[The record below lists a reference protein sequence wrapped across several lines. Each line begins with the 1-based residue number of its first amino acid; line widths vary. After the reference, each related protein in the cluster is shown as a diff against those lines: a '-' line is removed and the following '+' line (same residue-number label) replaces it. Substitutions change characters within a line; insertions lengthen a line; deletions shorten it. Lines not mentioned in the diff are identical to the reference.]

1 MLRSINDLKNYSINA
16 TDGSVGDVK
25 DFLFDDLA
33 WVIRYFVVETGT
45 WLSSRKVLISP
56 IAIQEPNWEEKILPV
71 LLTRE
76 QVRDS
81 PDINT
86 DKPVSRQHEMDYF
99 RHYGYTYYGGGLG
112 FWAGGLYPYALYPGY
127 ASSLQEHE
135 GSPVANRD
143 HDRAEHARDE
153 DPNLRSCKA
162 VTGYHIHL
170 KDGDLGHVSGFLVEE
185 STWAVRYLI
194 VDTSNWWGGHK
205 VLISPEWIEEVSWI
219 DNTVSI
225 DLSRQSVKDAP
236 VFESAEQ
243 LNRQYEEEIH
253 HHYGRTVYWSE
264 EAK

>member
-16 TDGSVGDVK
+16 TDGSIGDIK

-56 IAIQEPNWEEKILPV
+56 IAIQEPNWEEKIFPV
-71 LLTRE
+71 LLTKE
-76 QVRDS
+76 QVRNS
-81 PDINT
+81 PDIDT
-86 DKPVSRQHEMDYF
+86 DKPVSRQHEMDYLGY
-99 RHYGYTYYGGGLG
+99 YGYYYYWGGLG
-112 FWAGGLYPYALYPGY
+112 FWGGGMYPNSLYPGL
-127 ASSLQEHE
+127 AGSLPEHE
-135 GSPVANRD
+135 GLPGVNRAD
-143 HDRAEHARDE
+143 DGAEHPRDE

-162 VTGYHIHL
+162 INGYHIHTR
-170 KDGDLGHVSGFLVEE
+170 DGDLGHVSGFLVEE
-185 STWAVRYLI
+185 GTWAVRYLV

-205 VLISPEWIEEVSWI
+205 VLISPEWIEEVRWI

-236 VFESAEQ
+236 VFESAEE
-243 LNRQYEEEIH
+243 LTRYIEEKIH
-253 HHYGRTVYWSE
+253 HHYGRAVYWAE